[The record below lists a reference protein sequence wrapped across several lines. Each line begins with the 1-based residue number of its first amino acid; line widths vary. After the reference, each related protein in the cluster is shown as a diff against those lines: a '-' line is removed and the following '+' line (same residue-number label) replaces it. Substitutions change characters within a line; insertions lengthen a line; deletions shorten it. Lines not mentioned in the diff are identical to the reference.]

1 MDLKKSKLFMKI
13 VTTEKRRVDPNLL
26 HKWVYKIFGKWLQKE
41 STRKKF
47 VYVPP
52 IIQNCVDE

>member
-1 MDLKKSKLFMKI
+1 MDLKKSKLFIKI
-13 VTTEKRRVDPNLL
+13 VTTKKEDIPYSFAPVSVQNIREMD
-26 HKWVYKIFGKWLQKE
+26 QKE